1 MAKFTD
7 RLKHAWDAFQQREPP
22 FQSIDLGPS
31 SYSHIPYGRSTTF
44 VSSKRAVLAAIWN
57 RIAVDASMIRM
68 EHIRNNED
76 GRYLETIKSGLNNV
90 LTLDANIDQTG
101 RDFIQDIVMSMFDE
115 GVVAVV
121 PTIATLNPNLT
132 QGYDVVT
139 MRTGRIV
146 AWHPMYV
153 EVEVFD
159 ENTLLKKVLPFK
171 KSYVAIIH
179 NPFYAIMN
187 EPNSTLQ
194 RLNNILNNID
204 KLNSR
209 SAAGKLDM
217 IIKLPYLVKGE
228 KRISEANRRRKLLED
243 QLRGDSEYGIAYIDG
258 TEEIIQLG
266 KPLENNLVKQAEDLM
281 EQLFNQIGMPKA
293 IFDGTATDE
302 QKVSYYNNTISPV
315 LFTIAQ
321 EFTRKFISK
330 TARTQ
335 GQAIDYF
342 QDVFKLVPVTRV
354 AELVD
359 KFTRNEIM
367 SPNEVRTELGYKPS
381 NDPKS
386 DELRNRNIN
395 EKNNGQM
402 MLSPDMLGEP
412 EEGEEEQYY
421 EDDYQQDQQPEEDYY
436 YNSQQTAQ

>member
-22 FQSIDLGPS
+22 FQATDLGPS
-31 SYSHIPYGRSTTF
+31 SYYPLPYTRTTAF
-44 VSSKRAVLAAIWN
+44 VDSKRAVLAAIWN
-57 RIAVDASMIRM
+57 RIAVDTSMVRV
-68 EHIRNNED
+68 EHVRNDEN
-76 GRYLETIKSGLNNV
+76 GRYTGTIQSGLNNV
-90 LTLDANIDQTG
+90 LTLEANIDQTG
-101 RDFIQDIVMSMFDE
+101 RQFLQDIVMSMFDE
-115 GVVAVV
+115 GVIAVV
-121 PTIATLNPNLT
+121 PIATTLNPNVT
-132 QGYDVVT
+132 QSYDILT

-146 AWHPMYV
+146 AWHPKHV

-159 ENTLLKKVLPFK
+159 ERTLLKRVLPYDK
-171 KSYVAIIH
+171 RHIAILE

-187 EPNSTLQ
+187 EPNSTLR
-194 RLNNILNNID
+194 RLNGVLNNID

-266 KPLENNLVKQAEDLM
+266 RPLENNLVKQAEDLM

-302 QKVSYYNNTISPV
+302 QKVSYYNNTISPI
-315 LFTIAQ
+315 LYTLAQ

-335 GQAIDYF
+335 GQAVDYF
-342 QDVFKLVPVTRV
+342 QDVFKLIPVTRV
-354 AELVD
+354 AEIVD

-367 SPNEVRTELGYKPS
+367 SPNEIRTELGYRPS

-395 EKNNGQM
+395 EKNLGGMIPEQLFQQPLHPDEQEGQE
-402 MLSPDMLGEP
+402 DEYYEEEYP
-412 EEGEEEQYY
+412 EEEYPEQ
-421 EDDYQQDQQPEEDYY
+421 
-436 YNSQQTAQ
+436 

>member
-22 FQSIDLGPS
+22 FQATDLGPS
-31 SYSHIPYGRSTTF
+31 SYSLLPYVRASGY
-44 VSSKRAVLAAIWN
+44 VDSKRAVLAAIWN
-57 RIAVDASMIRM
+57 RIAVDASMIRI
-68 EHIRNNED
+68 EHVRNDEN
-76 GRYLETIKSGLNNV
+76 GRYTGTIQSGLNNV
-90 LTLDANIDQTG
+90 LTLEANIDQTG
-101 RDFIQDIVMSMFDE
+101 RDFLQDIFMSMFEE
-115 GVVAVV
+115 GVIAIV
-121 PTIATLNPNLT
+121 PITTTLNPNVT
-132 QGYDVVT
+132 QSYDVLT

-146 AWHPMYV
+146 AFHPKHV

-159 ENTLLKKVLPFK
+159 DRTLLKRILPFDK
-171 KSYVAIIH
+171 RYVGILQ

-187 EPNSTLQ
+187 EPNSTLR
-194 RLNNILNNID
+194 RLNGVLNNID

-302 QKVSYYNNTISPV
+302 QKVSYYNNTISPI
-315 LFTIAQ
+315 LYTLAQ
-321 EFTRKFISK
+321 ELTRKFISK

-342 QDVFKLVPVTRV
+342 QDIFKLIPVTRV
-354 AELVD
+354 AEIVD

-367 SPNEVRTELGYKPS
+367 SPNEIRTKLGYRPS

-395 EKNNGQM
+395 EKNMGGM
-402 MLSPDMLGEP
+402 IPDQLFQQPLNPDEQGPEGEGEYYEEEYP
-412 EEGEEEQYY
+412 EEYQEEYP
-421 EDDYQQDQQPEEDYY
+421 QQ
-436 YNSQQTAQ
+436 

>member
-22 FQSIDLGPS
+22 FQATDLGPS
-31 SYSHIPYGRSTTF
+31 SYYPLPYTRSTAF
-44 VSSKRAVLAAIWN
+44 VDSKRAVLAAIWN
-57 RIAVDASMIRM
+57 RIAVDTSMVRV
-68 EHIRNNED
+68 EHVRNDEN
-76 GRYLETIKSGLNNV
+76 GRYTGTIQSGLNNV
-90 LTLDANIDQTG
+90 LTLEANIDQTG
-101 RDFIQDIVMSMFDE
+101 RQFLQDIVMSMFDE
-115 GVVAVV
+115 GVIAVV
-121 PTIATLNPNLT
+121 PIKTTLNPNVT
-132 QGYDVVT
+132 QSYDIST

-146 AWHPMYV
+146 AWHPKHV

-159 ENTLLKKVLPFK
+159 ERTLLKRVLPYDK
-171 KSYVAIIH
+171 RHIAILE

-187 EPNSTLQ
+187 EPNSTLR
-194 RLNNILNNID
+194 RLNGVLNNID

-266 KPLENNLVKQAEDLM
+266 RPLENNLVKQAEDLM

-302 QKVSYYNNTISPV
+302 QKVSYYNNTISPI
-315 LFTIAQ
+315 LYTLAQ

-335 GQAIDYF
+335 GQAVDYF
-342 QDVFKLVPVTRV
+342 QDVFKLIPVTRV
-354 AELVD
+354 AEIVD

-367 SPNEVRTELGYKPS
+367 SPNEIRTELGYRPS

-395 EKNNGQM
+395 EKNLGGMIPEQLFQQPLHPDEQEGQE
-402 MLSPDMLGEP
+402 DEYYEEEYP
-412 EEGEEEQYY
+412 EEEYPEQ
-421 EDDYQQDQQPEEDYY
+421 
-436 YNSQQTAQ
+436 

>member
-22 FQSIDLGPS
+22 FQATDLGPS
-31 SYSHIPYGRSTTF
+31 SYYPLPYTRTTAF
-44 VSSKRAVLAAIWN
+44 VDSKRAVLAAIWN
-57 RIAVDASMIRM
+57 RIAVDMVRV
-68 EHIRNNED
+68 EHVRNDEN
-76 GRYLETIKSGLNNV
+76 GRYTGTIQSGLNNV
-90 LTLDANIDQTG
+90 LTLEANIDQTG
-101 RDFIQDIVMSMFDE
+101 RQFLQDIVMSMFDE
-115 GVVAVV
+115 GVIAVV
-121 PTIATLNPNLT
+121 PIKTTLNPNVT
-132 QGYDVVT
+132 QSYDIST

-146 AWHPMYV
+146 AWHPKHV

-159 ENTLLKKVLPFK
+159 ERTLLKRVLPYDK
-171 KSYVAIIH
+171 RHIAILE

-187 EPNSTLQ
+187 EPNSTLR
-194 RLNNILNNID
+194 RLNGVLNNID

-266 KPLENNLVKQAEDLM
+266 RPLENNLVKQAEDLM

-302 QKVSYYNNTISPV
+302 QKVSYYNNTISPI
-315 LFTIAQ
+315 LYTLAQ

-335 GQAIDYF
+335 GQAVDYF
-342 QDVFKLVPVTRV
+342 QDVFKLIPVTRV
-354 AELVD
+354 AEIVD

-367 SPNEVRTELGYKPS
+367 SPNEIRTELGYRPS

-395 EKNNGQM
+395 EKNLGGMIPEQLFQQPLHPDEQEGQE
-402 MLSPDMLGEP
+402 DEYYEEEYP
-412 EEGEEEQYY
+412 EEEYPEQ
-421 EDDYQQDQQPEEDYY
+421 
-436 YNSQQTAQ
+436 